1 VDRFLLNKRSA
12 RCSTRRSSGHVTGL
26 TTAATILD
34 LRYKEVFAA
43 AKHIE
48 CLDPVD
54 AAPDRIFRD
63 RECAPFFLQA

>member
-1 VDRFLLNKRSA
+1 MLDPTFQRSCDRPNNGSN
-12 RCSTRRSSGHVTGL
+12 H
-26 TTAATILD
+26 LD
-34 LRYKEVFAA
+34 LWYKEVFAA